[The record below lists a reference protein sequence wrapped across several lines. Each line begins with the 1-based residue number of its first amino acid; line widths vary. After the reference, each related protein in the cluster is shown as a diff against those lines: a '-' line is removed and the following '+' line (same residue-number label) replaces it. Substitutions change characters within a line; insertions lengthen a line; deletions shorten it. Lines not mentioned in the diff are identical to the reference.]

1 MGRKN
6 IIYNHRSIVE
16 GDMTQA
22 VIVGDT
28 TNCAQ
33 HDTLT
38 FTALWTGGAAVNGRL
53 SIETSLDGQT
63 WTELDFGDSMLID
76 TAADYLRAI
85 INEIGFSYVRPKFI
99 QMNPAATGIVNV
111 AVFASNKGA

>member
-16 GDMTQA
+16 GDMSL
-22 VIVGDT
+22 VEVVGDS

-38 FTALWTGGAAVNGRL
+38 YTALWTGGALTNGKIV
-53 SIETSLDGQT
+53 IEASLDGET
-63 WTELDFGDSMLID
+63 WTELDFAD
-76 TAADYLRAI
+76 TIQVDGAADYLRAI
-85 INEIGFSYVRPKFI
+85 INEIGFSYVRPKYVRI
-99 QMNPAATGIVNV
+99 NPAATGIVNV
-111 AVFASNKGA
+111 TVFASNRGA